1 MLTDSIRVS
10 HATSDSPSP
19 EDIFSASASLLF
31 PDDTAI
37 SHGDPGSTVTYTSP
51 IFGPIPLHLA
61 FDPTG
66 EDERR
71 LFAHYL
77 WNAGV
82 WLAEAISGSQSADL
96 GLEEHERRKWTVKG
110 HKVLELGAGQ
120 T

>member
-10 HATSDSPSP
+10 RVISDIPEP

-37 SHGDPGSTVTYTSP
+37 AHGDPGSTIVYTSSVY
-51 IFGPIPLHLA
+51 GPIPLYLA
-61 FDPTG
+61 FDPEG
-66 EDERR
+66 EEERR

-82 WLAEAISGSQSADL
+82 WLAEAISGSQSKDL
-96 GLEEHERRKWTVKG
+96 GLEEGERRKWCVEG
-110 HKVLELGAGQ
+110 HRVLEMGAG
-120 T
+120 